1 MCDIIDFDVFFCIF
15 FHLRINVCVGIDRFF
30 STSDSPNESIAFS
43 RVFLCV
49 NDICSSLWVCLF
61 LAKVYYFCLWQMS
74 VWVMCARIICRNNI
88 ECVGSTKILVWRH
101 RHRRRRSSSLHY
113 LKNNIEMFF
122 LMSKNTCTNF
132 SWIRLFWCVQI
143 LGLYSMNVC

>member
-1 MCDIIDFDVFFCIF
+1 M
-15 FHLRINVCVGIDRFF
+15 GIDRFF

-43 RVFLCV
+43 RVFCLCV

-101 RHRRRRSSSLHY
+101 HLIAAPCRRSSSLHY
-113 LKNNIEMFF
+113 LKNIILKCFF
-122 LMSKNTCTNF
+122 LMSKNTCTNLSVGYVYFGVFKYWKCTLWMF
-132 SWIRLFWCVQI
+132 SRKK
-143 LGLYSMNVC
+143 S